1 PTTKVSI
8 QPPLG
13 REYPTYG
20 KLLQSAGY
28 QTPYIG
34 KWHLSVPGAN
44 DTLEAYGFHDMTL
57 PDPTGSNLQGTIG
70 DPKDGYLS
78 DGDIADQAAAWLQ
91 QRQPIDSPW
100 CLTVGFVN
108 PHDKE
113 FFPAGTEFKTF
124 TDLFNDKKLNPNR
137 YTQFIDFTKG
147 PPKYNWNKNP

>member
-100 CLTVGFVN
+100 CLTVGFVCLTRATS
-108 PHDKE
+108 HAA
-113 FFPAGTEFKTF
+113 PAQAK
-124 TDLFNDKKLNPNR
+124 NR
-137 YTQFIDFTKG
+137 VSASRLHVLSK
-147 PPKYNWNKNP
+147 